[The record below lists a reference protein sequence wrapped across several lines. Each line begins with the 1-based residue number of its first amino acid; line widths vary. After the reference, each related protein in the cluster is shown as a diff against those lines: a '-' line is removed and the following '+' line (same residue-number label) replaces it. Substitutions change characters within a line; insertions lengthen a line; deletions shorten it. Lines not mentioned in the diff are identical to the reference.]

1 MKLKR
6 IIFFRQYFKRATNK
20 MYSMKD
26 SNCEQPEA
34 KTTQNISKSNTKP
47 ITMVAIATTAGV
59 GGIRVLNK

>member
-1 MKLKR
+1 
-6 IIFFRQYFKRATNK
+6 